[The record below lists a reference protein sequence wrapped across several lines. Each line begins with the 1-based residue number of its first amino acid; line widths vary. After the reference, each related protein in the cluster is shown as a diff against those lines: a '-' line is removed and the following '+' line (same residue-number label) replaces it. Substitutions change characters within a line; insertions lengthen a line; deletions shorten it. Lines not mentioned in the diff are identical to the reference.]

1 MSHVF
6 QAVSLPLFMF
16 AMCALGVLSSVRTE
30 KGRNKSGR
38 FRP

>member
-1 MSHVF
+1 MNHIIE
-6 QAVSLPLFMF
+6 AISLPLFMF
-16 AMCALGVLSSVRTE
+16 AMCVLGVLSSIRTE

>member
-1 MSHVF
+1 MTNILE
-6 QAVSLPLFMF
+6 AVSLPLFML
-16 AMCALGVLSSVRTE
+16 AMCLLGMLSSVRTE

>member
-1 MSHVF
+1 MNVL
-6 QAVSLPLFMF
+6 QAVTLPLFMF
-16 AMCALGVLSSVRTE
+16 AMCALGALSSVRTE

>member
-1 MSHVF
+1 MTHIF
-6 QAVSLPLFMF
+6 QAAYLPLFMF
-16 AMCALGVLSSVRTE
+16 AMCALGAPSSARTE

>member
-1 MSHVF
+1 MNVLP
-6 QAVSLPLFMF
+6 AISLPVFML

-38 FRP
+38 FRA

>member
-1 MSHVF
+1 MNHIF
-6 QAVSLPLFMF
+6 EAVSLPMF
-16 AMCALGVLSSVRTE
+16 WLVFCLIGVLSSVRTE

>member
-1 MSHVF
+1 MAHIF
-6 QAVSLPLFMF
+6 PAISLPLFMF
-16 AMCALGVLSSVRTE
+16 AMCVLGVLSSVRTE

>member
-1 MSHVF
+1 MTHIF